1 MSTLRRLSLGTALLI
16 ACAPQRRPEAR
27 PPTLTPPVTAT
38 PTPDPCAAAPIPA
51 DPEASLARVDQ
62 LRRCGT
68 GRAALAIYAEL
79 LRVDPRPRWAHDLAA
94 LALAEGAP
102 ERARELLQASG
113 DPATRVGLALIH
125 VAAFEQD
132 GSDADQDA
140 ARTQFQAALALA
152 PYDPYAL
159 SVALRLYL
167 ALAARAPERL
177 ALAAQLCR
185 DRLSASAAGDGGDP
199 RGAALL
205 AGTCGRVA
213 LESKE
218 PGEARRRFALAL
230 RFDPVDPGAR
240 LAWAAAEL
248 AAGNDRAAAE
258 LFTGALTTPAAS
270 DRYLA
275 GLGLGVA
282 RLRLHELA
290 AAESAYRVAAVA
302 HGWRSGDPIERLPPE
317 LLFNLG
323 TLLAQ
328 TVDPGRR
335 AEARALLTAYT
346 DHPAADDLR
355 RLRCRQL
362 LHELRP

>member
-27 PPTLTPPVTAT
+27 PPTPTPPVTAT

-51 DPEASLARVDQ
+51 DPEAALARVDQ

-152 PYDPYAL
+152 PDDPYAL

-185 DRLSASAAGDGGDP
+185 DRLPASAAGDGGDP

-240 LAWAAAEL
+240 LAWGAAEL

-258 LFTGALTTPAAS
+258 LFAGALTTPAAS

-302 HGWRSGDPIERLPPE
+302 HGWRSGDPLERLPPE

>member
-1 MSTLRRLSLGTALLI
+1 MLI
-16 ACAPQRRPEAR
+16 ACAPQRSAETR
-27 PPTLTPPVTAT
+27 PPTPAPTPIARRA
-38 PTPDPCAAAPIPA
+38 PDPCAAAPIPTDTSA
-51 DPEASLARVDQ
+51 ALARVDQ

-79 LRVDPRPRWAHDLAA
+79 LRTDPRPRWAHEIAA

-102 ERARELLQASG
+102 EQARELLQASG
-113 DPATRVGLALIH
+113 GPATRVGLALIH
-125 VAAFEQD
+125 VAAFEHT
-132 GSDADQDA
+132 GSDADSDA
-140 ARTQFQAALALA
+140 ARTNFQAALAVA
-152 PYDPYAL
+152 PEDPYAL

-185 DRLSASAAGDGGDP
+185 ERLTASAASDGGDP

-205 AGTCGRVA
+205 TAACGRVA
-213 LESKE
+213 LESRE
-218 PGEARRRFALAL
+218 PGDARRRFALAL
-230 RFDPVDPGAR
+230 RFDPADPGAR
-240 LAWAAAEL
+240 LTWAAAEL
-248 AAGNDRAAAE
+248 AAGNEPAAAE
-258 LFTGALTTPAAS
+258 LFAGALTAPGAG

-282 RLRLHELA
+282 RLRLHDLA
-290 AAESAYRVAAVA
+290 GAESAYRVAAGA
-302 HGWRSGDPIERLPPE
+302 HGWRTGDPPGRLPPE

-323 TLLAQ
+323 TLLARAI
-328 TVDPGRR
+328 DPDRR
-335 AEARALLTAYT
+335 AEARALLTAFT

-362 LHELRP
+362 LLELRP